1 MLSLISRFLILC
13 SSIILIF
20 NVSLLPVLSPAGAQ
34 RSDIPPR
41 KEQHS
46 DSQREECLELDL
58 VNEVTTSPS
67 ARPLTN

>member
-1 MLSLISRFLILC
+1 MELTNERTAGDMARSE
-13 SSIILIF
+13 
-20 NVSLLPVLSPAGAQ
+20 SLLVQLRLSPAGAQ

-46 DSQREECLELDL
+46 DIQREECLELDL